1 MTIPRRTCAA
11 LLTIAQ
17 AGAAAAQAQDPGTTL
32 PEASASDWTFQFEP
46 ATWYVAPG
54 GKLRLPGSAATGN
67 GDKVDLSAFNVDSP
81 RLAPYGE
88 LHVRRGDWRLA
99 FSAFRVATDDRGAVM
114 QSGGQLGTLMFS
126 AGDRIESSL
135 DLTSADV
142 LAAYRFFHPRKGDRD
157 EGGFTYV
164 PMLEA
169 HGGFRLYDVDFDARG
184 PGGSTSGDA
193 FFVEPFIGAR
203 FSMDLAEQFT
213 IDVQTSVGAFNDGGD
228 RSTVS
233 WNALVGFQWH
243 PVENVGI
250 QVGYRQLAFSLI
262 DGASPARFDWRG
274 AAAGLYFGA
283 VIRF

>member
-1 MTIPRRTCAA
+1 MTIPRRTLAA
-11 LLTIAQ
+11 MFTIAH
-17 AGAAAAQAQDPGTTL
+17 GCVAAAQDQEPESLAL
-32 PEASASDWTFQFEP
+32 PETASAWTFQFEP
-46 ATWYVAPG
+46 AAWYVAPG
-54 GKLRLPGSAATGN
+54 GKIRLPGTSASGN
-67 GDKVDLSAFNVDSP
+67 GEKLDLSALNVDSP

-88 LHVRRGDWRLA
+88 LHVRHGDWRLA
-99 FSAFRVATDDRGAVM
+99 FSAFRVTTEDRGAIM
-114 QSGGQLGTLMFS
+114 SSGGQLGSLAFA

-142 LAAYRFFHPRKGDRD
+142 LAAYRFFNPRKGGRD

-169 HGGFRLYDVDFDARG
+169 HAGFRVYDVDFDARG
-184 PGGSTSGDA
+184 PGGSTSADA
-193 FFVEPFIGAR
+193 FFVEPFVGAR

-213 IDVQTSVGAFNDGGD
+213 IDVQTSLGAFNDGGD

-243 PVENVGI
+243 PAENLGI

-274 AAAGLYFGA
+274 AAAGLYLGA
-283 VIRF
+283 VLRF